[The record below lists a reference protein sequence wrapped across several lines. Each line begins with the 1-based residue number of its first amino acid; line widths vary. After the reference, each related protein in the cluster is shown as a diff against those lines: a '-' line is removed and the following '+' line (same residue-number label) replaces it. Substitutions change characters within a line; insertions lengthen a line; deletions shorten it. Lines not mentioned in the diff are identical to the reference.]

1 MNALKTQLPQA
12 VALRHEDLYT
22 AGIPD
27 LSVTLAGRSSW
38 WEIKYADPW
47 FKTSKIQQH
56 ICTRL
61 AECGVCWYVIF
72 QRGIPRKKNPRQ
84 RQIRVVKPSEIEY
97 WQHCGKVISDGVFDH
112 AALVRYIHAVHE
124 RPSVMLGDFP

>member
-1 MNALKTQLPQA
+1 MTALKTQLPQA

-27 LSVTLAGRSSW
+27 LSVTLAGRTSW
-38 WEIKYADPW
+38 WEIKYADPF
-47 FKTSKIQQH
+47 FKTSKIQKH

-72 QRGIPRKKNPRQ
+72 QRGIARQKNPRPETDP
-84 RQIRVVKPSEIEY
+84 RRETVRNRAV
-97 WQHCGKVISDGVFDH
+97 
-112 AALVRYIHAVHE
+112 AALRNSDQRRRI
-124 RPSVMLGDFP
+124 